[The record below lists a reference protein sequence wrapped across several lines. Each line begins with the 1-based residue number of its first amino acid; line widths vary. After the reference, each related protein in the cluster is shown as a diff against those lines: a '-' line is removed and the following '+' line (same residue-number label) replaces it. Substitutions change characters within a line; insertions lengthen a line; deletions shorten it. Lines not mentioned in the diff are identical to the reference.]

1 MIQSNR
7 STRFLAS
14 APDLSVV
21 IPVHDEQDN
30 VGKLAHD
37 VDAALAGVLEYE
49 VVFIDDAST
58 DATFARLVDL
68 SRGNPRIRVLRHTRR
83 CGQSTAL
90 RTGVTHARSS
100 LVATLDGDGQNDPG
114 DIPRLLA
121 ALESTDLDVSRT
133 LVAGH
138 RVKRRDSRLVR
149 LSSRVA
155 NVVRSSILR
164 DGTPDTGCGLKVF
177 ARSLF
182 LELPYFDHM
191 HRFVPALVRRAGG
204 RVISVPVNHRPRL
217 TGRSHYG
224 VWNRLWTGIVDL
236 AGVMWLTRRAK
247 VVTVREA
254 LAPPPLVE
262 TVVERDGRATLP
274 HNTRGGAP
282 GGGGGGGGSVA

>member
-7 STRFLAS
+7 STRFLTS
-14 APDLSVV
+14 VPDLSVV

-30 VGKLAHD
+30 VGPLAHD

-49 VVFIDDAST
+49 VVFVDDAST
-58 DATFARLVDL
+58 DSTFPRLVGL
-68 SRGNPRIRVLRHTRR
+68 SRDNPRIRVLRHVQR

-90 RTGVTHARSS
+90 RTGVTHARAA

-121 ALESTDLDVSRT
+121 TLATTDAQVSRT

-149 LSSRVA
+149 LSSRIA
-155 NVVRSSILR
+155 NLVRSRILR
-164 DGTPDTGCGLKVF
+164 DETPDTGCGLKVF
-177 ARSLF
+177 GRSLF

-191 HRFVPALVRRAGG
+191 HRFMPALVRRAGG

-224 VWNRLWTGIVDL
+224 VRNRLWTGIVDL
-236 AGVMWLTRRAK
+236 VGVMWLTRRAK
-247 VVTVREA
+247 VVTATEMLVP
-254 LAPPPLVE
+254 APWAGA
-262 TVVERDGRATLP
+262 VVHPEGHATTP
-274 HNTRGGAP
+274 HA
-282 GGGGGGGGSVA
+282 SS

>member
-7 STRFLAS
+7 GTRFLTS
-14 APDLSVV
+14 VPDLSVV

-30 VGKLAHD
+30 VGPLAHD
-37 VDAALAGVLEYE
+37 VDAALTGVLEYE
-49 VVFIDDAST
+49 IVFVDDASM
-58 DATFARLVDL
+58 DSTFPRLVGL
-68 SRGNPRIRVLRHTRR
+68 SRDNPRIRVLRHVQR

-90 RTGVTHARSS
+90 RTGVTHARAA

-121 ALESTDLDVSRT
+121 TLATTDAQVSRT

-149 LSSRVA
+149 FSSRLA
-155 NVVRSSILR
+155 NLVRSRILR
-164 DGTPDTGCGLKVF
+164 DETPDTGCGLKVF
-177 ARSLF
+177 GRSLF

-191 HRFVPALVRRAGG
+191 HRFMPALVRRAGG

-224 VWNRLWTGIVDL
+224 VRNRLWTGIVDL
-236 AGVMWLTRRAK
+236 VGVMWLTRRAK
-247 VVTVREA
+247 VVTATEMPGP
-254 LAPPPLVE
+254 APWAGA
-262 TVVERDGRATLP
+262 VVHPEGHATTP
-274 HNTRGGAP
+274 HA
-282 GGGGGGGGSVA
+282 SS

>member
-7 STRFLAS
+7 STRFLTS
-14 APDLSVV
+14 VSDVSVV

-30 VGKLAHD
+30 VGPLARD
-37 VDAALAGVLEYE
+37 VDAALAGVVEYE
-49 VVFIDDAST
+49 VIFVDDAST
-58 DATFARLVDL
+58 DATFARLVEL
-68 SRGNPRIRVLRHTRR
+68 SCHNPRIRLLRHSRR

-90 RTGVTHARSS
+90 RTGVTHARAS

-121 ALESTDLDVSRT
+121 ALQTSDLDVSHT

-177 ARSLF
+177 DRSLF

-236 AGVMWLTRRAK
+236 VGVMWLTRRAK
-247 VVTVREA
+247 IVTVTEA
-254 LAPPPLVE
+254 LAPPRLVG
-262 TVVERDGRATLP
+262 TVVEGDGRATLP
-274 HNTRGGAP
+274 HSSHGRAEGGP
-282 GGGGGGGGSVA
+282 VA

>member
-7 STRFLAS
+7 STRFLTT

-30 VGKLAHD
+30 VGPLAHD

-49 VVFIDDAST
+49 VVFVDDAST
-58 DATFARLVDL
+58 DVTFARLVEL
-68 SRGNPRIRVLRHTRR
+68 SRHNPRIRVLRHDRR

-100 LVATLDGDGQNDPG
+100 LIATLDGDGQNDPG

-121 ALESTDLDVSRT
+121 ALESTDFDVSRT

-138 RVKRRDSRLVR
+138 RVKRRDTRLVR

-177 ARSLF
+177 GRSLF

-191 HRFVPALVRRAGG
+191 HRFMPALVRRSGG

-224 VWNRLWTGIVDL
+224 VWNRLWAGIVDL
-236 AGVMWLTRRAK
+236 VGVMWLTRRAQI
-247 VVTVREA
+247 VTVTEA
-254 LAPPPLVE
+254 LASSPFLG
-262 TVVERDGRATLP
+262 TVVERDGRAALP
-274 HNTRGGAP
+274 HNSPGGP
-282 GGGGGGGGSVA
+282 GGGDVA